1 MPAASLSSNVRAI
14 GASVATKASIVAMFG
29 AIMPAPLAMPVMVM
43 GTPSISARRDAPFG
57 TVSVVMIARAA
68 ANHACSASAARHSGS
83 AATILSTGSG
93 SMMTPVEKGSTAS
106 GAQPTSFAT
115 AAHVARA
122 SARPRSPVPALALPA
137 LTTSARTD
145 SARARCS
152 RQIVTG
158 AAQKRFCVK
167 TPAAC
172 VPGARLT
179 STRSSRDQ
187 FLMRAAA
194 VPSAA
199 PATGSSCSGVGGV

>member
-1 MPAASLSSNVRAI
+1 
-14 GASVATKASIVAMFG
+14 
-29 AIMPAPLAMPVMVM
+29 MPAPLAMPVTVI

-57 TVSVVMIARAA
+57 TVSVVMIARTA
-68 ANHACSASAARHSGS
+68 ANHPCSASAARQSGNF
-83 AATILSTGSG
+83 ATILSTGSG
-93 SMMTPVEKGSTAS
+93 SMMTPVENGSTAS
-106 GAQPTSFAT
+106 VAQPTSR
-115 AAHVARA
+115 AAAAQVVRA

-137 LTTSARTD
+137 LTTSARID
-145 SARARCS
+145 PACARCS

-179 STRSSRDQ
+179 SRRSSRDQ
-187 FLMRAAA
+187 FLIRAAA

-199 PATGSSCSGVGGV
+199 PATDALTG